1 MRENEIDME
10 KICDILKEDYKIPA
24 YVEQTGGGTAT
35 IYAGELKPVTRES
48 VAWYPASGAEG
59 PDQEVVD
66 GKIRVDHGTV
76 TEEKYAAVAG
86 PGWFRGPGWQH
97 GVGELNDFYIGPDD
111 DSTENFMTSPGLTE
125 HDVARII
132 AGIVNDD
139 IVEHATQWGTL
150 SFFPDPNRGAYY
162 TAAGNRVGELF
173 APMHTDGSMDPEE
186 ITEISHT
193 YEDEILERT
202 GLFEYKTEEA

>member
-10 KICDILKEDYKIPA
+10 KICDILKEDYKITA

-35 IYAGELKPVTRES
+35 ICAGELKPVTRES
-48 VAWYPASGAEG
+48 VVYYPASGAEG

-66 GKIRVDHGTV
+66 GKIRVDNGMV
-76 TEEKYAAVAG
+76 TEEVWGAVAG
-86 PGWFRGPGWQH
+86 PGWFRGPGWSN
-97 GVGELNDFYIGPDD
+97 GVGDLDDFYIGPDN
-111 DSTENFMTSPGLTE
+111 DSTEYFRASPGLTE

-150 SFFPDPNRGAYY
+150 SFFPDRLRGAYY

-173 APMHTDGSMDPEE
+173 APMWTDGSMDPEE
-186 ITEISHT
+186 ITSIEFT
-193 YEDEILERT
+193 YE
-202 GLFEYKTEEA
+202 EA